1 MSRCKKCNIEV
12 LDKTDKCPLCH
23 QVLEKDGVVQHNMYP
38 DVRIATRRFRMASN
52 CLLFV
57 SIVAETIMLYINY
70 LADSHFWWSFIVGL
84 ILIYV
89 NVTLRLAIMGRSG
102 YQFKIISLTFIA
114 VAILVGIDFLTGY
127 KGWSVNYIFPA
138 GIILVDAGILV
149 LMAVN
154 RRNWQSY
161 MMLQIFMILL
171 GLISLILVAVNVI
184 NFPYFAVAAFG
195 VSVFIFLGTVII
207 GDQRARTEL
216 KRRFHL

>member
-1 MSRCKKCNIEV
+1 
-12 LDKTDKCPLCH
+12 
-23 QVLEKDGVVQHNMYP
+23 
-38 DVRIATRRFRMASN
+38 
-52 CLLFV
+52 
-57 SIVAETIMLYINY
+57 MLYINY

-114 VAILVGIDFLTGY
+114 VVLLVGIDFLTGY

-138 GIILVDAGILV
+138 GIILVDIGILV

-171 GLISLILVAVNVI
+171 ILVAVGVI
-184 NFPYFAVAAFG
+184 DFPYFAVAAFG
-195 VSVFIFLGTVII
+195 VSFFIFLGTVII